1 MINWNLYPNFKQ
13 IEFVCSHTGKCDMN
27 PMLLD
32 SLQAL
37 RSELGKPLTVTSGYR
52 DKAHPIEKAKAEP
65 GYHAKGQ
72 AVDIACG
79 ADQAFTIVA
88 LALKHGFTGIGIS
101 QRNGLP
107 RFVHLDIREGPA
119 VIFSY

>member
-1 MINWNLYPNFKQ
+1 MINWNLYPNFKPV
-13 IEFVCSHTGKCDMN
+13 EFKCSHTGKCDMN

-37 RSELGKPLTVTSGYR
+37 RSELGRPMTINSGYR
-52 DKAHPIEKAKAEP
+52 DKTHPIEKAKPEP

-79 ADQAFTIVA
+79 ADQAYTIVA

-101 QRNGLP
+101 QRNSLP
-107 RFVHLDIREGPA
+107 RFVHLDIREGIP
-119 VIFSY
+119 VVYSY